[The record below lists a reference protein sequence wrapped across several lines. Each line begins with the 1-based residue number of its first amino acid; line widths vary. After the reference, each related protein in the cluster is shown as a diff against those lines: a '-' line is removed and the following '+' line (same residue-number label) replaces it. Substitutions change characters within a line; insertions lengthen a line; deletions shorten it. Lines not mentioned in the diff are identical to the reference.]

1 MKNFV
6 KENWYNLM
14 VGSSLFIFSVGF
26 FINSVSP
33 AYSSNT
39 DKTNNSLKVLPNNQ
53 KVIQVPVNED
63 GSVNVK
69 LSEEQIKEL
78 KSKPMDKIG
87 SYYYIG
93 CGSGIYRTLDSSP
106 GSENDW
112 TLVRK

>member
-6 KENWYNLM
+6 RENWYKLM
-14 VGSSLFIFSVGF
+14 IGSSLFIFSVGF

-33 AYSSNT
+33 VYSSNT

-69 LSEEQIKEL
+69 LSEEQMKEIRE
-78 KSKPMDKIG
+78 SN
-87 SYYYIG
+87 
-93 CGSGIYRTLDSSP
+93 
-106 GSENDW
+106 GSEAFSDFVVVNNQIKG
-112 TLVRK
+112 LLNK